1 MSNDLKLLI
10 GGELVD
16 GDSTMDVIDP
26 AAGTPFMSVPR
37 GSVRQAEQAIAAAK
51 AAQPGWAA
59 LPLDERR
66 ACLVAFA
73 DAIHANADALTRMLV
88 REQGKPLPEAAGEI
102 AYTEAFIR
110 HFTTLDLPVEVL
122 QDDEV
127 RRVELHRKPLGVVCA
142 IMPWNFPVLLA
153 AFKFPAALLVGNS
166 FILKPAPTTPATSL
180 MLGEMAKDIFP
191 AGVFNVVTDLNDL
204 GPTFTDHPDVA
215 KISFTGSGATGKK
228 VIAAAASTLK
238 RVSLELGGNDASIVL
253 DDVDVANV
261 APKIFSKAFMNA
273 GQVCIAVKRVYAHSA
288 IYDALCDEL
297 AKLADEAIVGDG
309 LQQGTQIG
317 PVQNAAQFEK
327 AKSFLDSARREGRI
341 IAGGEVT
348 EGQGYFVRP
357 TIVRDIEDGAMLVDQ
372 EQFAPILPIIKF
384 DDVEEAVRRT
394 NSSEYGLGGS
404 VWSADRD
411 RAYAIARRIE
421 SGMVWVN
428 EHLDFAPHI
437 PFGGAKQSG
446 IGMEL
451 GAEGMLE
458 FSQTA
463 VINISKEPVVGHA

>member
-1 MSNDLKLLI
+1 MWDDLKLLI

-16 GDSTMDVIDP
+16 GNSSMDVIDP
-26 AAGTPFMSVPR
+26 AAGKPFMTVPR
-37 GSVRQAEQAIAAAK
+37 GSVRQAEQVVAAAK
-51 AAQPGWAA
+51 AAQPAWAA
-59 LPLDERR
+59 LPLDARK
-66 ACLVAFA
+66 ACLTAFA
-73 DAIHANADALTRMLV
+73 DAIHAHAEDLTRMLV
-88 REQGKPLPEAAGEI
+88 REQGKPLAEAAGEI
-102 AYTEAFIR
+102 AFTEAFIR

-122 QDDEV
+122 QDDDE
-127 RRVELHRKPLGVVCA
+127 RRVEVHRKPLGVVCA

-153 AFKFPAALLVGNS
+153 AFKFPAALLIGNT
-166 FILKPAPTTPATSL
+166 FILKPAPTTPVTSL
-180 MLGEMAKDIFP
+180 MLGHLAKDIFP
-191 AGVFNVVTDLNDL
+191 AGVFNVITDLNDL
-204 GPTFTDHPDVA
+204 GPTLTGHADIA
-215 KISFTGSGATGKK
+215 KISFTGSTATGKK

-273 GQVCIAVKRVYAHSA
+273 GQVCIAVKRVYAHSS
-288 IYDALCDEL
+288 IYDALCAEL
-297 AKLADEAIVGDG
+297 AKLANEAIVGDG

-317 PVQNAAQFEK
+317 PLQNAAQFAK
-327 AKSFLDSARREGRI
+327 AKLFLDSARREGRV
-341 IAGGEVT
+341 IAGGEVV
-348 EGQGYFVRP
+348 EGEGYFVRP
-357 TIVRDIEDGAMLVDQ
+357 TIVRDIKDGAMLVDE
-372 EQFAPILPIIKF
+372 EQFAPILPVIKF
-384 DDVEEAVRRT
+384 DDVETAIERT
-394 NSSEYGLGGS
+394 NSSDLGLGGS

-411 RAYAIARRIE
+411 RAYAIARRID

-451 GAEGMLE
+451 SSEGMLE

-463 VINISKEPVVGHA
+463 VINISKQPVA